1 VSSWLLSQSIGKDM
15 TNKGLSD
22 SNLLKLRRQAVHKHF
37 NDCCFFCG
45 QHKSVSPLEDHHI
58 VKRKALL
65 LRYDWR
71 NSILVCKY
79 VCHNYAETPAGKH
92 KIDLYLTQSGFR
104 EYLQAR
110 TGCCKD
116 WFVSHGITRKDFLS
130 QIYEDLKVKLNEP
143 VF

>member
-1 VSSWLLSQSIGKDM
+1 VKQTPVCSDRWLQKLWRDAV
-15 TNKGLSD
+15 
-22 SNLLKLRRQAVHKHF
+22 LKNFSHT
-37 NDCCFFCG
+37 CFFCG
-45 QHKSVSPLEDHHI
+45 QHIFNVEIECHHLI
-58 VKRKALL
+58 KRKSFI
-65 LRYDWR
+65 LRHDWR
-71 NSILVCKY
+71 NGIPVCKY

-116 WFVSHGITRKDFLS
+116 WFVKQGISRKDFLKEV
-130 QIYEDLKVKLNEP
+130 YEDLKAKLNEP